1 LRDIRNVAREIGVL
15 LVFGAVAALLQ
26 AYTREPIHIPGH
38 AWIVWMVMLTVGRF
52 SSPFRWAGSVMG
64 VGAGVLSSMPLLGA
78 SLPQFAVILFI
89 VPALLFDIVYRYA
102 GKVHFRST
110 STALTSGFILFSL
123 ALIQF
128 SVYYAAGTKFGAVAK
143 FGLQYVALLYAIFG
157 LIGGLIG
164 VIAVKVVH
172 HRSKSLTAD

>member
-1 LRDIRNVAREIGVL
+1 MRDIRNVVREIGIL
-15 LVFGAVAALLQ
+15 LVFGAVAAVLQ
-26 AYTREPIHIPGH
+26 AYTREPINIPGH
-38 AWIVWMVMLTVGRF
+38 AWIVWMVMLTAGRF

-64 VGAGVLSSMPLLGA
+64 VGAGVLSSMPLLDA
-78 SLPQFAVILFI
+78 SLPRFAVILFI
-89 VPALLFDIVYRYA
+89 IPAFLFDIVYRYA
-102 GKVHFRST
+102 RMVHFRNIST
-110 STALTSGFILFSL
+110 ILTSGFILFSL

-164 VIAVKVVH
+164 MIALKVVH
-172 HRSKSLTAD
+172 HRSETLTAN